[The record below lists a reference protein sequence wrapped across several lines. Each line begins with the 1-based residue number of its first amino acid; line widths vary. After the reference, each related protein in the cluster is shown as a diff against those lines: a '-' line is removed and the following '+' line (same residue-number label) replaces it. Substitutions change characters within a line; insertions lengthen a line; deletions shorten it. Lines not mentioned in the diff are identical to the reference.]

1 MNQHADTRTRPAGIL
16 IVEDSPTQAKNL
28 ELILAEQG
36 YRVSVARSGEEAM
49 ALITADRP
57 DLLIS
62 DILMPE
68 MDGFELCRR
77 IRESDGARDIPI
89 ILLTLLNDPTDVL
102 RSLEAGADYFIS
114 KPYSNEFLL
123 SRVSRTLLNGR
134 DCRTGPD
141 DGKMEVNYNDR
152 SYTISAGKSGIIE
165 FLLATYE
172 TAVEKNRELM
182 STQKALRDL
191 NQQLENRVS
200 ERTAALMAETAQRLQ
215 AMEDLREKDRLLM
228 QQSRQ
233 AAMGEMIGNIAHQ
246 WRQPLNGLGLMIQTL
261 SMSYETGNVNLEY
274 LESFEEKA
282 MQVIAHMSQ
291 TIDDFRNY
299 FKPDKEKIPF
309 HVSRAVSKTVSM
321 IEDSFRSL
329 QIAIEIDAEDDP
341 VVNGYPNEFSQ
352 VLLNV
357 LLNARDAFSER
368 EIGKQRVVITMTAEN
383 GKAVITV
390 TDNAGGIPE
399 DTIDRIFDPY
409 FTTKGP
415 DHGTGVGLFMSKGI
429 IEKNMGGRL
438 TARNTG
444 DGAEFRIEV

>member
-191 NQQLENRVS
+191 NQQLEKRVS

-438 TARNTG
+438 TARNTS

>member
-1 MNQHADTRTRPAGIL
+1 MNQNADTKTVTAGIL

-28 ELILAEQG
+28 ELILSEHG
-36 YRVSVARSGEEAM
+36 YQVSVARSGGEAM
-49 ALITADRP
+49 DLISADRP

-68 MDGFELCRR
+68 MNGFELCRR
-77 IRESDGARDIPI
+77 IRETDGAKDIPI
-89 ILLTLLNDPTDVL
+89 ILLTLLNDPADVL

-114 KPYSNEFLL
+114 KPYSNELLL

-134 DCRTGPD
+134 DRMSGPD
-141 DGKMEVNYNDR
+141 DGKVEIPYNG
-152 SYTISAGKSGIIE
+152 SIYSISAGKAGIIDL
-165 FLLATYE
+165 LLATYE
-172 TAVEKNRELM
+172 TAVDKNRELL

-191 NQQLENRVS
+191 NRDLEKRVG
-200 ERTAALMAETAQRLQ
+200 ERTAALTEETAQRLR
-215 AMEDLREKDRLLM
+215 AMEELREKDRLLM

-246 WRQPLNGLGLMIQTL
+246 WRQPLNALGLMIQTL
-261 SMSYETGNVNLEY
+261 SMSHEIGNLT
-274 LESFEEKA
+274 LESLDAFEEKA
-282 MQVIAHMSQ
+282 MRLITHMSQ

-299 FKPDKEKIPF
+299 FKPDKERVSF
-309 HVSRAVSKTVSM
+309 HISRPVSKTVSL
-321 IEDSFRSL
+321 IEDSFRSM
-329 QIAIEIDAEDDP
+329 QIAIEINKEDDP
-341 VVNGYPNEFSQ
+341 VISGYPNEFSQ
-352 VLLNV
+352 VLLNI

-368 EIGKQRVVITMTAEN
+368 QIDRPRIVITMSEN
-383 GKAVITV
+383 DGKAVITL

-399 DTIDRIFDPY
+399 DTIDKIFDPY

-438 TARNTG
+438 SARNTG

>member
-1 MNQHADTRTRPAGIL
+1 
-16 IVEDSPTQAKNL
+16 
-28 ELILAEQG
+28 
-36 YRVSVARSGEEAM
+36 
-49 ALITADRP
+49 
-57 DLLIS
+57 
-62 DILMPE
+62 
-68 MDGFELCRR
+68 
-77 IRESDGARDIPI
+77 
-89 ILLTLLNDPTDVL
+89 
-102 RSLEAGADYFIS
+102 
-114 KPYSNEFLL
+114 
-123 SRVSRTLLNGR
+123 
-134 DCRTGPD
+134 
-141 DGKMEVNYNDR
+141 
-152 SYTISAGKSGIIE
+152 
-165 FLLATYE
+165 
-172 TAVEKNRELM
+172 
-182 STQKALRDL
+182 
-191 NQQLENRVS
+191 
-200 ERTAALMAETAQRLQ
+200 
-215 AMEDLREKDRLLM
+215 
-228 QQSRQ
+228 
-233 AAMGEMIGNIAHQ
+233 MGEMIGNIAHQ

-282 MQVIAHMSQ
+282 MQVINHMSQ

-329 QIAIEIDAEDDP
+329 QIAIEINAEEDP
-341 VVNGYPNEFSQ
+341 VISGYPNEFSQ
-352 VLLNV
+352 VLLNI

-368 EIGKQRVVITMTAEN
+368 DIGKPRVVITMSAET

-390 TDNAGGIPE
+390 TDNAGGISE

-415 DHGTGVGLFMSKGI
+415 DDGTGVGLFMSKGI

>member
-1 MNQHADTRTRPAGIL
+1 MNHNTDTRTRPAGIL

-191 NQQLENRVS
+191 NQQLEKRVS

-438 TARNTG
+438 TARNTS

>member
-191 NQQLENRVS
+191 NQQLEKRVS